1 MADGEAVEQVEPR
14 PRRRWPQRVLIA
26 LFVLVAGAVLLIN
39 SPIGKRFIADRI
51 AEVAPA
57 SGLRIAVGRIE
68 GDIYGRATLY
78 DVVLSD
84 PKGAFLTIPRAE
96 LDWRPLAWLWSG
108 LDVRELAARKARLS
122 RVPELLP
129 GDPDAPILPDF
140 DIRIDRL
147 VIDQL
152 TIAPGVIDRQAHRA
166 DLAAKVDI
174 RAGRALVRADGKLG
188 AQDTLALLLDAEP
201 DRDRFDLEVTYRAP
215 RGGVLAGLIGADA
228 GYDARIRGEGSWSGW
243 NGTLLAKR
251 DDQAVAAFRIG
262 NRAGTYRVAGEAYP
276 QGLVSGLAGR
286 ALGNKVALVAS
297 GTLED
302 SVLAGRFAAR
312 TTALD
317 LAGRG
322 SADLAGNAVD
332 NLKLA
337 AALRDPELFAAD
349 IRLER
354 ALLAATVDGPFRDL
368 EVEHRVTAD
377 RLAIGTAVVAQ
388 LAQSGT
394 ARYDGTRWTV
404 PLDLTA
410 GSVTTGNATLDPR
423 LRAGRLGGTLVWQGN
438 DLRSDDLALA
448 FPDAQAR
455 LALRAR
461 LDTAVIGLAGNVAA
475 NQFSVDGLGTVSG
488 GARIGFRMGPQVP
501 WVLDAQVDGRVARV
515 SNATVANLAGPTIG
529 FKGGVSLG
537 AARPIS
543 FSRLSIASAKLTA
556 VLDGRV
562 EGDRTVL
569 AGRGRQADYGPFTV
583 EATLDGQ
590 GPRATLVLADP
601 LPSAGLRDVRV
612 TIAPDGDGLAI
623 ATSGQSMLGPFDGT
637 GLLTMPKGAPARLAI
652 RQLDVWRTGVTGEIV
667 FGDAGPSGRLAL
679 AGGGIDGTLSLSP
692 RQGGQA
698 IAVNLTA
705 NNATFP
711 GEQAISVRRGRLE
724 GEGLIVKGRT
734 TFSGSAFAQG
744 VSVGNLFIGRLAA
757 QAEIDNG
764 RGTVTASLAG
774 RRGSQ
779 FDLQLNA
786 NVEPNRF
793 AVAARGE
800 YAGRPIRMPR
810 RAVLVR
816 QGDGGWQLQRTQVSF
831 GSGVILAEGE
841 FGGGVTALEL
851 QLAKMPLTLLDLS
864 TGDLGL
870 GGTASGLVSLRSGGS
885 APLTGS
891 ARVQVTG
898 LTRSGLVLTSRP
910 ANVALVAQLR
920 ADRLDMRA
928 AISEGAER
936 RGRVQ
941 ARITGLPRDGA
952 LGERLRVGRLDAQLR
967 YAGPADALW
976 RLAAVDALDL
986 TGPVAVAANATGSI
1000 ANPQVRGSVSSDNL
1014 RVRSGLS
1021 GTDIENATV
1030 RGTFSGSR
1038 LTLTRFAGTTRGG
1051 GSVSG
1056 SGTVDLSDLGAR
1068 GPGLDIRVAARNAR
1082 LLDAAGIGA
1091 TVTGPLRIV
1100 SDGVNGTIAGR
1111 VRVNRANWKLGQAAS
1126 PEDLPRIRT
1135 REINLPA
1142 DVAPRRAVRGQ
1153 WRYLIDA
1160 NAPSGVG
1167 VDGLGLDSEWSANIR
1182 LRGTTSDP
1190 RIGGQAQLVRGD
1202 YTFAGSRFELSRG
1215 RIVFD
1220 ENVPVDPRLDILAE
1234 AERDGTTFTVTVG
1247 GRAQQPEITFASTPA
1262 LPEEEILARLLFGG
1276 SINELSATDALQLG
1290 AAVASL
1296 RGGSGIDPIN
1306 RLRTAIGLDR
1316 LRIVSGD
1323 PATGRG
1329 TGIALGENIG
1339 RRAYVEIITD
1349 GRGYTATEV
1358 EYRVTGWLSL
1368 LGSISTI
1375 GRESVSVRVSRDY

>member
-1 MADGEAVEQVEPR
+1 M
-14 PRRRWPQRVLIA
+14 
-26 LFVLVAGAVLLIN
+26 
-39 SPIGKRFIADRI
+39 
-51 AEVAPA
+51 
-57 SGLRIAVGRIE
+57 
-68 GDIYGRATLY
+68 
-78 DVVLSD
+78 
-84 PKGAFLTIPRAE
+84 
-96 LDWRPLAWLWSG
+96 
-108 LDVRELAARKARLS
+108 
-122 RVPELLP
+122 
-129 GDPDAPILPDF
+129 
-140 DIRIDRL
+140 
-147 VIDQL
+147 
-152 TIAPGVIDRQAHRA
+152 
-166 DLAAKVDI
+166 
-174 RAGRALVRADGKLG
+174 
-188 AQDTLALLLDAEP
+188 
-201 DRDRFDLEVTYRAP
+201 
-215 RGGVLAGLIGADA
+215 
-228 GYDARIRGEGSWSGW
+228 
-243 NGTLLAKR
+243 
-251 DDQAVAAFRIG
+251 
-262 NRAGTYRVAGEAYP
+262 
-276 QGLVSGLAGR
+276 
-286 ALGNKVALVAS
+286 
-297 GTLED
+297 
-302 SVLAGRFAAR
+302 
-312 TTALD
+312 
-317 LAGRG
+317 
-322 SADLAGNAVD
+322 
-332 NLKLA
+332 
-337 AALRDPELFAAD
+337 
-349 IRLER
+349 
-354 ALLAATVDGPFRDL
+354 
-368 EVEHRVTAD
+368 
-377 RLAIGTAVVAQ
+377 
-388 LAQSGT
+388 
-394 ARYDGTRWTV
+394 
-404 PLDLTA
+404 
-410 GSVTTGNATLDPR
+410 
-423 LRAGRLGGTLVWQGN
+423 
-438 DLRSDDLALA
+438 
-448 FPDAQAR
+448 
-455 LALRAR
+455 
-461 LDTAVIGLAGNVAA
+461 
-475 NQFSVDGLGTVSG
+475 
-488 GARIGFRMGPQVP
+488 
-501 WVLDAQVDGRVARV
+501 
-515 SNATVANLAGPTIG
+515 
-529 FKGGVSLG
+529 
-537 AARPIS
+537 
-543 FSRLSIASAKLTA
+543 
-556 VLDGRV
+556 
-562 EGDRTVL
+562 
-569 AGRGRQADYGPFTV
+569 
-583 EATLDGQ
+583 
-590 GPRATLVLADP
+590 
-601 LPSAGLRDVRV
+601 
-612 TIAPDGDGLAI
+612 
-623 ATSGQSMLGPFDGT
+623 
-637 GLLTMPKGAPARLAI
+637 
-652 RQLDVWRTGVTGEIV
+652 
-667 FGDAGPSGRLAL
+667 
-679 AGGGIDGTLSLSP
+679 
-692 RQGGQA
+692 
-698 IAVNLTA
+698 
-705 NNATFP
+705 
-711 GEQAISVRRGRLE
+711 
-724 GEGLIVKGRT
+724 
-734 TFSGSAFAQG
+734 
-744 VSVGNLFIGRLAA
+744 
-757 QAEIDNG
+757 
-764 RGTVTASLAG
+764 
-774 RRGSQ
+774 
-779 FDLQLNA
+779 
-786 NVEPNRF
+786 
-793 AVAARGE
+793 
-800 YAGRPIRMPR
+800 
-810 RAVLVR
+810 
-816 QGDGGWQLQRTQVSF
+816 
-831 GSGVILAEGE
+831 
-841 FGGGVTALEL
+841 
-851 QLAKMPLTLLDLS
+851 
-864 TGDLGL
+864 
-870 GGTASGLVSLRSGGS
+870 
-885 APLTGS
+885 
-891 ARVQVTG
+891 
-898 LTRSGLVLTSRP
+898 LTSRP